1 MNWKNGQAQGFA
13 LFTNPNAARSAIDAV
28 TQLVFDDHTVL
39 RAEIAHK
46 NMYIKD
52 DGKRRLSYPPA
63 ASGTAATIQ
72 PFMPGAV
79 RGPLGYAPVSN
90 TKDNPPCNTLFIGN
104 LSDTCSEAELQSL
117 FASQPV
123 GSAASLLLPKLLL
136 CPGGARELAEL
147 LQPLTPLAAAPHL
160 RRASCR

>member
-13 LFTNPNAARSAIDAV
+13 LFANANAARAAIEAI

-39 RAEIAHK
+39 RAEMAHK

-52 DGKRRLSYPPA
+52 DSKRKLAYTMPA

-79 RGPLGYAPVSN
+79 RGPIGYAPVSN
-90 TKDNPPCNTLFIGN
+90 TKDNPPCNTLFAGN
-104 LSDTCSEAELQSL
+104 LSDTVSEAELQAL
-117 FASQPV
+117 FSTQPV
-123 GSAASLLLPKLLL
+123 RINSSPVCLDLYA
-136 CPGGARELAEL
+136 
-147 LQPLTPLAAAPHL
+147 
-160 RRASCR
+160 

>member
-13 LFTNPNAARSAIDAV
+13 LFSNPSAARAAIEAI

-52 DGKRRLSYPPA
+52 DSKRRLAYPAPI
-63 ASGTAATIQ
+63 ASGTAATVQ
-72 PFMPGAV
+72 PFLAGAV

-90 TKDNPPCNTLFIGN
+90 TKDNPPCNTL
-104 LSDTCSEAELQSL
+104 
-117 FASQPV
+117 V
-123 GSAASLLLPKLLL
+123 G
-136 CPGGARELAEL
+136 G
-147 LQPLTPLAAAPHL
+147 
-160 RRASCR
+160 RAGW